1 MNKPETSEE
10 RTPVERTP
18 VKHTPAEH
26 TPIVRKRL
34 FFLLAFAII
43 LALSFITVAVPESY
57 AQQAKTPDAKQYSQL
72 LQNIFQFILQNYV
85 DEPDPSKLYQGAI
98 KGMLDSLGDP
108 YSTFLDEDM
117 MSDLMSDTTG
127 TYGGVGLY
135 ISKQTTV
142 PTEDMP
148 RYIEVISP
156 IEDTPAWK
164 EGIRSGDL
172 ITKIDGED
180 TSPLSVDK
188 ASSKIRGEVGTK
200 VTLTFKRGNYEFE
213 VTFTRSKIEI
223 PAIKSAIITTASGKI
238 GYIRIVEWNPNTPV
252 RMKAA
257 LQDMHAQGI
266 DRWIIDVRS
275 NPGGLLSSVV
285 DVSDL
290 FLSSGVIVSTKGRTI
305 SENYEYKAKPD
316 LAIPATD
323 RIIVM
328 TNQGSASASEIFA
341 GAMKD
346 TKRALLLGQK
356 TYGKGSVQQIFP
368 LDKAGFKLTMA
379 RYYTPSGV
387 NIDKVGI
394 EPDIKVPE
402 PELSDKELAEVQ
414 RLYDAGDIARFLLKN
429 PAPSIE
435 QRKQFAAELAQK
447 YTVPPLILEKLIRDE
462 SERSKPARIYDL
474 EYDVQ
479 LQKAVDLIES
489 PDFLKQLESAKTL
502 ADQKKSTN

>member
-1 MNKPETSEE
+1 M
-10 RTPVERTP
+10 
-18 VKHTPAEH
+18 KHSDIPA
-26 TPIVRKRL
+26 VRKRL
-34 FFLLAFAII
+34 ISLLAFALV
-43 LALSFITVAVPESY
+43 LALSFVTVSVPELY
-57 AQQAKTPDAKQYSQL
+57 AQQTKTPDAKQYSQL

-98 KGMLDSLGDP
+98 QGMMDSLGDP

-135 ISKQTTV
+135 ISKQATA
-142 PTEDMP
+142 PTEDTP
-148 RYIEVISP
+148 RYIEVVSP

-172 ITKIDGED
+172 IIKIDGED
-180 TSPLSVDK
+180 TAPLSTDK
-188 ASSKIRGEVGTK
+188 ASAKIKGEPGTTVVLMFRRGS
-200 VTLTFKRGNYEFE
+200 YEFE

-223 PAIKSAIITTASGKI
+223 PAIKNAVITTAQGDV
-238 GYIRIVEWNPNTPV
+238 GYIRIIEWNPNTAPQ
-252 RMKAA
+252 MKTI
-257 LQDMHAQGI
+257 LQDMKKKNI
-266 DRWIIDVRS
+266 NKFVVDVRS

-316 LAIPATD
+316 LAIVQSD
-323 RIIVM
+323 RVIVL

-346 TKRALLLGQK
+346 TKRALLLGEK

-368 LDKAGFKLTMA
+368 LDKVGFKLTMA
-379 RYYTPSGV
+379 HYYTPSGV

-394 EPDIKVPE
+394 EPDISVAE
-402 PELSDKELAEVQ
+402 PELSDKELEAVQ
-414 RLYDAGDIARFLLKN
+414 KLYDAGDIARYLQTT
-429 PAPSIE
+429 PQPTVE
-435 QRKQFAAELAQK
+435 QRKEFAAELAKK
-447 YTVPPLILEKLIRDE
+447 YTVPELILEKLVRDE
-462 SERSKPARIYDL
+462 AERSQPARIYDL

-479 LQKAVDLIES
+479 LQKALDLIES
-489 PDFLKQLESAKTL
+489 PDFENTLNSTKTL
-502 ADQKKSTN
+502 AQLHDSGK

>member
-1 MNKPETSEE
+1 MKNID
-10 RTPVERTP
+10 TPV
-18 VKHTPAEH
+18 
-26 TPIVRKRL
+26 VRKRL
-34 FFLLAFAII
+34 ISVLSFVVI
-43 LALSFITVAVPESY
+43 LALTFVTVSVPELY
-57 AQQAKTPDAKQYSQL
+57 AQQTKTPDAKQYSQL

-85 DEPDPSKLYQGAI
+85 DEPDPAKLYQGAI
-98 KGMLDSLGDP
+98 KGMMDSLNDP

-135 ISKQTTV
+135 ISKQATA
-142 PTEDMP
+142 PTEDTP
-148 RYIEVISP
+148 RYIEVVSP

-180 TSPLSVDK
+180 TAPLSADK
-188 ASSKIRGEVGTK
+188 ASAKIRGEAGTT
-200 VTLTFKRGNYEFE
+200 VTLTFKRGSYEFE

-223 PAIKSAIITTASGKI
+223 PAVKNAIITTAQGDV
-238 GYIRIVEWNPNTPV
+238 GYIRIIEWNPNTEPQ
-252 RMKAA
+252 MKIV
-257 LQDMHAQGI
+257 LQDMKKKGI
-266 DRWIIDVRS
+266 DKFVLDVRS

-316 LAIPATD
+316 LAIPQNN
-323 RIIVM
+323 RMIVLI
-328 TNQGSASASEIFA
+328 NQGSASASEIFA

-346 TKRALLLGQK
+346 TKRALLLGEK

-379 RYYTPSGV
+379 HYYTPSDV
-387 NIDKVGI
+387 NIDKIGI
-394 EPDIKVPE
+394 EPDISVAE
-402 PELSDKELAEVQ
+402 PELSDKEFAEVQ
-414 RLYDAGDIARFLLKN
+414 RLYDAGDIARYLQSV
-429 PAPSIE
+429 PQPTPE
-435 QRKQFAAELAQK
+435 QRKEFAMELAKK
-447 YTVPPLILEKLIRDE
+447 YAVPETILEKLVRDE
-462 SERSKPARIYDL
+462 AERSQPARVYDL

-479 LQKAVDLIES
+479 LQKALDLIAS
-489 PDFLKQLESAKTL
+489 PDFENSLENTKTL
-502 ADQKKSTN
+502 AQLHDAGK

>member
-1 MNKPETSEE
+1 MKNID
-10 RTPVERTP
+10 TPV
-18 VKHTPAEH
+18 
-26 TPIVRKRL
+26 VRKRL
-34 FFLLAFAII
+34 ISVLSFVVI
-43 LALSFITVAVPESY
+43 LALTFVTVSVPELY
-57 AQQAKTPDAKQYSQL
+57 AQQTKTPDAKQYSQL

-85 DEPDPSKLYQGAI
+85 DEPDPAKLYQGAI
-98 KGMLDSLGDP
+98 KGMMDSLNDP

-135 ISKQTTV
+135 ISKQATA
-142 PTEDMP
+142 PTEDTP
-148 RYIEVISP
+148 RYIEVVSP

-180 TSPLSVDK
+180 TAPLSADK
-188 ASSKIRGEVGTK
+188 ASAKIRGEAGTT
-200 VTLTFKRGNYEFE
+200 VTLTFKRGSYEFE

-223 PAIKSAIITTASGKI
+223 PAVKNAIITTAQGDV
-238 GYIRIVEWNPNTPV
+238 GYIRIIEWNPNTEPQ
-252 RMKAA
+252 MKIV
-257 LQDMHAQGI
+257 LQDMKKKGI
-266 DRWIIDVRS
+266 DKFVLDVRS

-316 LAIPATD
+316 LAIPQNN
-323 RIIVM
+323 RMIVLI
-328 TNQGSASASEIFA
+328 NQGSASASEIFV

-346 TKRALLLGQK
+346 TKRALLLGEK

-379 RYYTPSGV
+379 HYYTPSDV
-387 NIDKVGI
+387 NIDKIGI
-394 EPDIKVPE
+394 EPDISVAE
-402 PELSDKELAEVQ
+402 PELSDKEFAEVQ
-414 RLYDAGDIARFLLKN
+414 RLYDAGDIARYLQSV
-429 PAPSIE
+429 PQPTPE
-435 QRKQFAAELAQK
+435 QRKEFAMELAKK
-447 YTVPPLILEKLIRDE
+447 YAVPETILEKLVRDE
-462 SERSKPARIYDL
+462 AERSQPARVYDL

-479 LQKAVDLIES
+479 LQKALDLIAS
-489 PDFLKQLESAKTL
+489 PDFENSLENTKTL
-502 ADQKKSTN
+502 AQLHDAGK

>member
-1 MNKPETSEE
+1 MKNID
-10 RTPVERTP
+10 TPV
-18 VKHTPAEH
+18 
-26 TPIVRKRL
+26 VRKRL
-34 FFLLAFAII
+34 ISVLSFVVI
-43 LALSFITVAVPESY
+43 LALTFVTVSVPELY
-57 AQQAKTPDAKQYSQL
+57 AQQTKTPDAKQYSQL

-85 DEPDPSKLYQGAI
+85 DEPDPAKLYQGAI
-98 KGMLDSLGDP
+98 KGMMDSLNDP

-135 ISKQTTV
+135 ISKQATA
-142 PTEDMP
+142 PTEDTP
-148 RYIEVISP
+148 RYIEVVSP

-180 TSPLSVDK
+180 TAPLSADK
-188 ASSKIRGEVGTK
+188 ASAKIRGEAGTT
-200 VTLTFKRGNYEFE
+200 VTLTFKRGSYEFE

-223 PAIKSAIITTASGKI
+223 PAVKNAIITTAQGDV
-238 GYIRIVEWNPNTPV
+238 GYIRIIEWNPNTEPQ
-252 RMKAA
+252 MKIV
-257 LQDMHAQGI
+257 LQDMKKKGI
-266 DRWIIDVRS
+266 DKFVLDVRS

-316 LAIPATD
+316 LAIPQNN
-323 RIIVM
+323 RMIVLI
-328 TNQGSASASEIFA
+328 NQGSASASEIFA

-346 TKRALLLGQK
+346 TKRALLLGEK

-379 RYYTPSGV
+379 HYYTPSDV
-387 NIDKVGI
+387 NIDKIGI
-394 EPDIKVPE
+394 EPDISVAE
-402 PELSDKELAEVQ
+402 PELSDKEFAEVQ
-414 RLYDAGDIARFLLKN
+414 RLYDAGDIARYLQSV
-429 PAPSIE
+429 PQPTPE
-435 QRKQFAAELAQK
+435 QRKEFAKELAKK
-447 YTVPPLILEKLIRDE
+447 YAVPENILEKLVRDE
-462 SERSKPARIYDL
+462 TERSQPARVYDL

-479 LQKAVDLIES
+479 LQKALDLIAT
-489 PDFLKQLESAKTL
+489 PDFENKLKNTKTMAQLHD
-502 ADQKKSTN
+502 ADK

>member
-1 MNKPETSEE
+1 MKNID
-10 RTPVERTP
+10 TPV
-18 VKHTPAEH
+18 
-26 TPIVRKRL
+26 VRKRL
-34 FFLLAFAII
+34 ISVLSFVVI
-43 LALSFITVAVPESY
+43 LALTFVTVSVPELY
-57 AQQAKTPDAKQYSQL
+57 AQQTKTPDAKQYSQL

-85 DEPDPSKLYQGAI
+85 DEPDPAKLYQGAI
-98 KGMLDSLGDP
+98 KGMMDSLNDP

-135 ISKQTTV
+135 ISKQATA
-142 PTEDMP
+142 PTEDTP
-148 RYIEVISP
+148 RYIEVVSP

-180 TSPLSVDK
+180 TAPLSADK
-188 ASSKIRGEVGTK
+188 ASAKIRGEAGTT
-200 VTLTFKRGNYEFE
+200 VTLTFKRGSYEFE

-223 PAIKSAIITTASGKI
+223 PAVKNAIITTAQGDV
-238 GYIRIVEWNPNTPV
+238 GYIRIIEWNPNTEPQ
-252 RMKAA
+252 MKIV
-257 LQDMHAQGI
+257 LQDMKKKGI
-266 DRWIIDVRS
+266 DKFVLDVRS

-316 LAIPATD
+316 LAIPQNN
-323 RIIVM
+323 RMIVLI
-328 TNQGSASASEIFA
+328 NQGSASASEIFA

-346 TKRALLLGQK
+346 TKRALLLGEK

-379 RYYTPSGV
+379 HYYTPSDV
-387 NIDKVGI
+387 NIDKIGI
-394 EPDIKVPE
+394 EPDISVAE
-402 PELSDKELAEVQ
+402 PELSDKEFAEVQ
-414 RLYDAGDIARFLLKN
+414 RLYDAGDIARYLQSV
-429 PAPSIE
+429 PQPTPE
-435 QRKQFAAELAQK
+435 QRKEFAMELAKK
-447 YTVPPLILEKLIRDE
+447 YAVPETILEKLVRDE
-462 SERSKPARIYDL
+462 AERSQPARVYDL

-479 LQKAVDLIES
+479 LQKALDLIAS
-489 PDFLKQLESAKTL
+489 PDFENSLENTKTL
-502 ADQKKSTN
+502 AQLHDADK

>member
-1 MNKPETSEE
+1 MKNID
-10 RTPVERTP
+10 TPV
-18 VKHTPAEH
+18 
-26 TPIVRKRL
+26 VRKRL
-34 FFLLAFAII
+34 ISVLSFVVI
-43 LALSFITVAVPESY
+43 LALTFVTVSVPELY
-57 AQQAKTPDAKQYSQL
+57 AQQTKTPDAKQYSQL

-85 DEPDPSKLYQGAI
+85 DEPDPAKLYQGAI
-98 KGMLDSLGDP
+98 KGMMDSLNDP

-135 ISKQTTV
+135 ISKQATA
-142 PTEDMP
+142 PTEDTP
-148 RYIEVISP
+148 RYIEVVSP

-180 TSPLSVDK
+180 TAPLSADK
-188 ASSKIRGEVGTK
+188 ASAKIRGEAGTT
-200 VTLTFKRGNYEFE
+200 VTLTFKRGSYEFE

-223 PAIKSAIITTASGKI
+223 PAVKNAIITTAQGDV
-238 GYIRIVEWNPNTPV
+238 GYIRIIEWNPNTEPQ
-252 RMKAA
+252 MKIV
-257 LQDMHAQGI
+257 LQDMKKKGI
-266 DRWIIDVRS
+266 DKFVLDVRS

-316 LAIPATD
+316 LAIPQNN
-323 RIIVM
+323 RMIVLI
-328 TNQGSASASEIFA
+328 NQGSASASEIFA

-346 TKRALLLGQK
+346 TKRALLLGEK

-379 RYYTPSGV
+379 HYYTPSDV
-387 NIDKVGI
+387 NIDKIGI
-394 EPDIKVPE
+394 EPDISVAE
-402 PELSDKELAEVQ
+402 PELSDKEFAEVQ
-414 RLYDAGDIARFLLKN
+414 RLYDAGDIARYLQSV
-429 PAPSIE
+429 PQPTPE
-435 QRKQFAAELAQK
+435 QRKEFAMELAKK
-447 YTVPPLILEKLIRDE
+447 YAVPETILEKLVRDE
-462 SERSKPARIYDL
+462 AERSQPARVYDL

-479 LQKAVDLIES
+479 LQKALDLIAS
-489 PDFLKQLESAKTL
+489 PDFENTLKNTKTL
-502 ADQKKSTN
+502 AQLHDADK

>member
-1 MNKPETSEE
+1 MKNID
-10 RTPVERTP
+10 TPV
-18 VKHTPAEH
+18 
-26 TPIVRKRL
+26 VRKRL
-34 FFLLAFAII
+34 ISVLSFVVI
-43 LALSFITVAVPESY
+43 LALTFVTVSVPELY
-57 AQQAKTPDAKQYSQL
+57 AQQTKTPDAKQYSQL

-85 DEPDPSKLYQGAI
+85 DEPDPAKLYQGAI
-98 KGMLDSLGDP
+98 KGMMDSLNDP

-135 ISKQTTV
+135 ISKQATA
-142 PTEDMP
+142 PTEDTP
-148 RYIEVISP
+148 RYIEVVSP

-180 TSPLSVDK
+180 TAPLSADK
-188 ASSKIRGEVGTK
+188 ASAKIRGEAGTT
-200 VTLTFKRGNYEFE
+200 VTLTFKRGSYEFE

-223 PAIKSAIITTASGKI
+223 PAVKNAIITTAQGDV
-238 GYIRIVEWNPNTPV
+238 GYIRIIEWNPNTEPQ
-252 RMKAA
+252 MKIV
-257 LQDMHAQGI
+257 LQDMKKKGI
-266 DRWIIDVRS
+266 DKFVLDVRS

-316 LAIPATD
+316 LAIPQNN
-323 RIIVM
+323 RMIVLI
-328 TNQGSASASEIFA
+328 NQGSASASEIFA

-346 TKRALLLGQK
+346 TKRALLLGKK

-379 RYYTPSGV
+379 HYYTPSDV
-387 NIDKVGI
+387 NIDKIGI
-394 EPDIKVPE
+394 EPDISVAE
-402 PELSDKELAEVQ
+402 PELSDKEFAEVQ
-414 RLYDAGDIARFLLKN
+414 RLYDAGDIARYLQSVSQ
-429 PAPSIE
+429 PTPE
-435 QRKQFAAELAQK
+435 QRKEFAMELAKK
-447 YTVPPLILEKLIRDE
+447 YAVPEIILEKLVRDE
-462 SERSKPARIYDL
+462 AERSQPARVYDL

-479 LQKAVDLIES
+479 LQKALDLIAS
-489 PDFLKQLESAKTL
+489 PDFENTLKNTKTL
-502 ADQKKSTN
+502 AQLHDADK

>member
-1 MNKPETSEE
+1 MKNID
-10 RTPVERTP
+10 TPV
-18 VKHTPAEH
+18 
-26 TPIVRKRL
+26 VRKRL
-34 FFLLAFAII
+34 ISVLSFVVI
-43 LALSFITVAVPESY
+43 LALTFVTVSVPELY
-57 AQQAKTPDAKQYSQL
+57 AQQTKTPDAKQYSQL

-85 DEPDPSKLYQGAI
+85 DEPDPAKLYQGAI
-98 KGMLDSLGDP
+98 KGMMDSLNDP

-135 ISKQTTV
+135 ISKQATA
-142 PTEDMP
+142 PTEDTP
-148 RYIEVISP
+148 RYIEVVSP

-180 TSPLSVDK
+180 TAPLSADK
-188 ASSKIRGEVGTK
+188 ASAKIRGEAGTT
-200 VTLTFKRGNYEFE
+200 VTLTFKRGSYEFE

-223 PAIKSAIITTASGKI
+223 PAVKNAIITTAQGDV
-238 GYIRIVEWNPNTPV
+238 GYIRIIEWNPNTEPQ
-252 RMKAA
+252 MKIV
-257 LQDMHAQGI
+257 LQDMKKKGI
-266 DRWIIDVRS
+266 DKFVLDVRS

-316 LAIPATD
+316 LAIPQNN
-323 RIIVM
+323 RMIVLI
-328 TNQGSASASEIFA
+328 NQGSASASEIFA

-346 TKRALLLGQK
+346 TKRALLLGEK

-379 RYYTPSGV
+379 HYYTPSDV
-387 NIDKVGI
+387 NIDKIGI
-394 EPDIKVPE
+394 EPDISVAE
-402 PELSDKELAEVQ
+402 PELSDKEFAEVQ
-414 RLYDAGDIARFLLKN
+414 RLYDAGDIARYLQSV
-429 PAPSIE
+429 PQPTPE
-435 QRKQFAAELAQK
+435 QRKEFAMELAKK
-447 YTVPPLILEKLIRDE
+447 YAVPEIILERLVRDE
-462 SERSKPARIYDL
+462 TERSQPARVYDL

-479 LQKAVDLIES
+479 LQKALDLIAS
-489 PDFLKQLESAKTL
+489 PDFENSLENTKTL
-502 ADQKKSTN
+502 AQLHDAGK

>member
-1 MNKPETSEE
+1 MKNID
-10 RTPVERTP
+10 TPV
-18 VKHTPAEH
+18 
-26 TPIVRKRL
+26 VRKRL
-34 FFLLAFAII
+34 ISVLSFVVI
-43 LALSFITVAVPESY
+43 LALTFVTVSVPELY
-57 AQQAKTPDAKQYSQL
+57 AQQTKTPDAKQYSQL

-85 DEPDPSKLYQGAI
+85 DEPDPAKLYQGAI
-98 KGMLDSLGDP
+98 KGMMDSLNDP

-135 ISKQTTV
+135 ISKQATA
-142 PTEDMP
+142 PTEDTP
-148 RYIEVISP
+148 RYIEVVSP

-180 TSPLSVDK
+180 TAPLSADK
-188 ASSKIRGEVGTK
+188 ASAKIRGEAGTT
-200 VTLTFKRGNYEFE
+200 VTLTFKRGSYEFE

-223 PAIKSAIITTASGKI
+223 PAVKNAIITTAQGDV
-238 GYIRIVEWNPNTPV
+238 GYIRIIEWNPNTEPQ
-252 RMKAA
+252 MKIV
-257 LQDMHAQGI
+257 LQDMKKKGI
-266 DRWIIDVRS
+266 DKFVLDVRS

-316 LAIPATD
+316 LAIPQNN
-323 RIIVM
+323 RMIVLI
-328 TNQGSASASEIFA
+328 NQGAASASEIFA

-346 TKRALLLGQK
+346 TKRALLLGEK

-379 RYYTPSGV
+379 HYYTPSDV
-387 NIDKVGI
+387 NIDKIGI
-394 EPDIKVPE
+394 EPDISVAE
-402 PELSDKELAEVQ
+402 PELSDKEFAEVQ
-414 RLYDAGDIARFLLKN
+414 RLYDAGDIARYLQSV
-429 PAPSIE
+429 PQPTPE
-435 QRKQFAAELAQK
+435 QRKEFAMELAKK
-447 YTVPPLILEKLIRDE
+447 YAVPETILEKLVRDE
-462 SERSKPARIYDL
+462 AERSQPARVYDL

-479 LQKAVDLIES
+479 LQKALDLIAS
-489 PDFLKQLESAKTL
+489 PDFENSLENTKTL
-502 ADQKKSTN
+502 AQLHDAGK

>member
-1 MNKPETSEE
+1 M
-10 RTPVERTP
+10 
-18 VKHTPAEH
+18 KHSDIPA
-26 TPIVRKRL
+26 VRKRL
-34 FFLLAFAII
+34 ISLLAFALV
-43 LALSFITVAVPESY
+43 LALSFVTVSVPELY
-57 AQQAKTPDAKQYSQL
+57 AQQTKTPDAKQYSQL

-98 KGMLDSLGDP
+98 QGMMDSLADP

-117 MSDLMSDTTG
+117 MSDHMSDTTG

-135 ISKQTTV
+135 ISKQATA
-142 PTEDMP
+142 PTEDTP
-148 RYIEVISP
+148 RYIEVVSP

-172 ITKIDGED
+172 IIKIDGED
-180 TSPLSVDK
+180 PAPLSTDK
-188 ASSKIRGEVGTK
+188 PSAKMKGEPGTT
-200 VTLTFKRGNYEFE
+200 VVLTFRRGSYEFE

-223 PAIKSAIITTASGKI
+223 PAIKNAVITTAQGDV
-238 GYIRIVEWNPNTPV
+238 GYIRIIEWNPNTAPQ
-252 RMKAA
+252 MKTI
-257 LQDMHAQGI
+257 LQDMKKKNI
-266 DRWIIDVRS
+266 NKFVVDVRS

-316 LAIPATD
+316 LAIVQSD
-323 RIIVM
+323 RVIVL

-346 TKRALLLGQK
+346 TKRALLLGEK

-368 LDKAGFKLTMA
+368 LDKVGFKLTMA
-379 RYYTPSGV
+379 HYYTPSGV

-394 EPDIKVPE
+394 EPDISVAE
-402 PELSDKELAEVQ
+402 PELSDKELEAVQ
-414 RLYDAGDIARFLLKN
+414 KLYDAGDIARYLQTT
-429 PAPSIE
+429 PQPTVE
-435 QRKQFAAELAQK
+435 QRKEFAAELAKK
-447 YTVPPLILEKLIRDE
+447 YTVPELILEKLVRDE
-462 SERSKPARIYDL
+462 AERSQPARIYDL

-479 LQKAVDLIES
+479 LQKALDLIES
-489 PDFLKQLESAKTL
+489 PDFENTLNSTKTL
-502 ADQKKSTN
+502 AQLHDSGK

>member
-1 MNKPETSEE
+1 M
-10 RTPVERTP
+10 
-18 VKHTPAEH
+18 KHSDIPA
-26 TPIVRKRL
+26 VRKRL
-34 FFLLAFAII
+34 ISLLAFALV
-43 LALSFITVAVPESY
+43 LALSFVTVSVPELY
-57 AQQAKTPDAKQYSQL
+57 AQQTKTPDAKQYSQL

-98 KGMLDSLGDP
+98 QGMMDSLGDP

-135 ISKQTTV
+135 ISKQATA
-142 PTEDMP
+142 PTEDTP
-148 RYIEVISP
+148 RYIEVVSP

-172 ITKIDGED
+172 IIKIDGED
-180 TSPLSVDK
+180 TAPLSTDK
-188 ASSKIRGEVGTK
+188 ASAKIKGEPGTT
-200 VTLTFKRGNYEFE
+200 VVLTFRRGSYEFE

-223 PAIKSAIITTASGKI
+223 PAIKNAVITTAQGDV
-238 GYIRIVEWNPNTPV
+238 GYIRIIEWNPNTAPQ
-252 RMKAA
+252 MKTI
-257 LQDMHAQGI
+257 LQDMKKKNI
-266 DRWIIDVRS
+266 NKFVVDVRS

-316 LAIPATD
+316 LAIVQSD
-323 RIIVM
+323 RVIVL

-346 TKRALLLGQK
+346 TKRALLLGEK

-368 LDKAGFKLTMA
+368 LDKVGFKLTMA
-379 RYYTPSGV
+379 HYYTPSGV

-394 EPDIKVPE
+394 EPDISVAE
-402 PELSDKELAEVQ
+402 PELSDKELEAVQ
-414 RLYDAGDIARFLLKN
+414 KLYDAGDIARYLQTT
-429 PAPSIE
+429 PQPTVE
-435 QRKQFAAELAQK
+435 QRKEFAAELAKK
-447 YTVPPLILEKLIRDE
+447 YTVPELILEKLVRDE
-462 SERSKPARIYDL
+462 AERSQPARIYDL

-479 LQKAVDLIES
+479 LQKALDLIES
-489 PDFLKQLESAKTL
+489 PDFENTLNSTKTL
-502 ADQKKSTN
+502 AQLHDSGK